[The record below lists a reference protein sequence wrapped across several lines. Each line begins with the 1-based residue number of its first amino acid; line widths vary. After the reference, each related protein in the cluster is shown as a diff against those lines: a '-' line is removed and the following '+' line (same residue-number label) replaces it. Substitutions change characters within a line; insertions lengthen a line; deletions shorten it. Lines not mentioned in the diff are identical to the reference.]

1 MALKINFTKDALRN
15 LACPEGKSEIY
26 VYDTHTKGLA
36 VRVTKA
42 GGKTFYVIRKVN
54 GNDQRRK
61 IDVFDYTS
69 TKRPVIR
76 AVAEKTYA
84 NRDVILVE
92 AHKRSLGESIT
103 VNEAKSMIANKATR
117 AKSTIGD
124 YTKAYDNFIGSM
136 GSLDDLRC
144 YRD

>member
-92 AHKRSLGESIT
+92 AHIK
-103 VNEAKSMIANKATR
+103 
-117 AKSTIGD
+117 
-124 YTKAYDNFIGSM
+124 GS
-136 GSLDDLRC
+136 GGTHYC
-144 YRD
+144 